1 MFGSIMKFS
10 ETSVH
15 SFVIRL
21 WQEEPAQL
29 SDQAK
34 WRGHI
39 THVLSGKKR
48 YIDQLNEINLFIS
61 HYLDEAKPT
70 EKHTRIKS

>member
-1 MFGSIMKFS
+1 MKPF
-10 ETSVH
+10 ETNVH

-21 WQEEPAQL
+21 WQEDPAEK
-29 SDQAK
+29 SNAAK

-48 YIDQLNEINLFIS
+48 YIEQINEIDPFISRFLNEP
-61 HYLDEAKPT
+61 KPT
-70 EKHTRIKS
+70 ENQARIKP

>member
-1 MFGSIMKFS
+1 MKFS

-21 WQEEPAQL
+21 WQEEPAQQ

-34 WRGHI
+34 WRGHF

-48 YIDQLNEINLFIS
+48 YIEQLNEIDLFINY
-61 HYLDEAKPT
+61 YLDDTKPPEAQ
-70 EKHTRIKS
+70 TRI